1 MTVRVVRRSW
11 QKPGCLVPPSARLRS
26 RAMHVAPGE
35 MVEWHSTDEREE
47 LLLVVSGTLLLDV
60 ETPAHRR
67 AAREVQAGGAVYLPS
82 HVRHRVRNQSRRRLV
97 YVYVTA
103 ER

>member
-11 QKPGCLVPPSARLRS
+11 QKPGRLVPPSARLRS
-26 RAMHVAPGE
+26 RVMHVAPGE
-35 MVEWHSTDEREE
+35 TVEWHSTYEREE
-47 LLLVVSGTLLLDV
+47 LLLVVSGTLSLDV
-60 ETPAHRR
+60 MTPARR
-67 AAREVQAGGAVYLPS
+67 QAARQVKAGGAIYLPS

-103 ER
+103 